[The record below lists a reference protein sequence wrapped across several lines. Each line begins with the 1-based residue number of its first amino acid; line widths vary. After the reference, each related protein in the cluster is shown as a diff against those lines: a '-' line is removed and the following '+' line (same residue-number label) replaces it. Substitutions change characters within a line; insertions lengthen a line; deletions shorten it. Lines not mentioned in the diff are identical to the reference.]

1 MNVYTYTYTC
11 NISEEGKGS
20 TAAKEIIF
28 FQRERKKTFISLF
41 FLSIPLS
48 SGKSEE
54 RKRGQKEKEN

>member
-11 NISEEGKGS
+11 NTSEEGKGS

-28 FQRERKKTFISLF
+28 FQREKNLF